1 MCFYCTTGFIKWL
14 CSLLVCAMW
23 PISGTFFRCSRELC
37 SQVSSRINESL
48 YCFRRSRLRK
58 GPQRGLLTAWV
69 IEGKIPEKNIWT
81 WNKSHQKK
89 PDVVRFYVF
98 TARNLSGQEH
108 KTHYLA
114 LSITKLYSGSCL
126 SIYFCQEKKKKRA
139 QIYYVLLSSCIFRL
153 YVRIWMHVW
162 NFIILFLL
170 HETVKRVRCVHRKL
184 LMSSC

>member
-126 SIYFCQEKKKKRA
+126 SIYFCQEKKKKKSSNLLCIVEQLYFQALRQDLNA
-139 QIYYVLLSSCIFRL
+139 CLEFYYSL
-153 YVRIWMHVW
+153 
-162 NFIILFLL
+162 FI
-170 HETVKRVRCVHRKL
+170 T
-184 LMSSC
+184 

>member
-126 SIYFCQEKKKKRA
+126 SIYFCQEKKKKKSSNLLCIVEQLYFQA
-139 QIYYVLLSSCIFRL
+139 LCQDLNACLEFYYSL
-153 YVRIWMHVW
+153 
-162 NFIILFLL
+162 FITWDS
-170 HETVKRVRCVHRKL
+170 EKGEVCASKTSDV
-184 LMSSC
+184 